1 MAINAGDPSSAVWGG
16 NDGADRWVRVREE
29 VMFERRNWSGETN
42 AWSPEP
48 LETKDFEISVLRWM
62 LT

>member
-16 NDGADRWVRVREE
+16 NDGVDRRVRVREE
-29 VMFERRNWSGETN
+29 VMFERINWGVETN

-48 LETKDFEISVLRWM
+48 LETKDLEISVLR
-62 LT
+62 